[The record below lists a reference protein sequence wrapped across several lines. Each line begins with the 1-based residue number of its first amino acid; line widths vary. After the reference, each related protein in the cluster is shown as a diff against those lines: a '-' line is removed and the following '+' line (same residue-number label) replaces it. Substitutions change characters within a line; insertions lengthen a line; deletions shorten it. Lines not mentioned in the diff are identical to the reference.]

1 MRAPPARGE
10 LALCL
15 FSVPWAVVGRRVSAC
30 PPRAPTTPP
39 SRARVVPRRPA
50 AAGAVSEPC
59 KTSAS
64 ARSSAAPAWAGS
76 AMLPA
81 GLQQLW
87 AGPEVAPPRARCAL
101 QAEANDCEAS
111 QRIGAS
117 SRDAAAA
124 PHSKSVLPRPL
135 RTASSL
141 HAAAAVCTHEASR
154 LCFFIHSHVALSTG
168 RSTVLSSSL
177 AESEIYRGRSRRRAR
192 CSIQRSSSPAERT
205 LDTLLLHTAG
215 LQAAGAP
222 SLPRTPPPPTAG
234 GGVAGLP
241 GILPSTPA
249 GL

>member
-1 MRAPPARGE
+1 LYHAAPRPPAQ
-10 LALCL
+10 
-15 FSVPWAVVGRRVSAC
+15 SA
-30 PPRAPTTPP
+30 
-39 SRARVVPRRPA
+39 SRARPARARGRQLHRP
-50 AAGAVSEPC
+50 GRGLPC
-59 KTSAS
+59 SQLAYNS
-64 ARSSAAPAWAGS
+64 C
-76 AMLPA
+76 
-81 GLQQLW
+81 GL
-87 AGPEVAPPRARCAL
+87 AEVAPPRARCAL

-111 QRIGAS
+111 QRIVAS

-177 AESEIYRGRSRRRAR
+177 AESEIYRGRSRWRAR

-205 LDTLLLHTAG
+205 LLLHTAG
-215 LQAAGAP
+215 LHAAGAP